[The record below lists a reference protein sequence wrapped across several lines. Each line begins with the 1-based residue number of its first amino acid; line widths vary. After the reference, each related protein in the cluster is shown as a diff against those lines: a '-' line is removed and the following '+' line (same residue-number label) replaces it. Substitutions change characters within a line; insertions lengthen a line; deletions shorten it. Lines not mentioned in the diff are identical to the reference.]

1 MRLCVATLLSESS
14 VSLILI
20 KFKVTGSIGVYP
32 DCHGERG
39 VGYTLITSL
48 IYHRANIEKR
58 ITIHTRIHTY
68 SHFRITV
75 ILHMSLRESWSTWKE
90 PTQTRGEHAN
100 STQEGPRLDLQC
112 CLPLFLPA

>member
-14 VSLILI
+14 VSLIFI

-48 IYHRANIEKR
+48 IYHRANIEKH

-75 ILHMSLRESWSTWKE
+75 ILHVFERKLEYLERTH
-90 PTQTRGEHAN
+90 TDTRR
-100 STQEGPRLDLQC
+100 TC
-112 CLPLFLPA
+112 